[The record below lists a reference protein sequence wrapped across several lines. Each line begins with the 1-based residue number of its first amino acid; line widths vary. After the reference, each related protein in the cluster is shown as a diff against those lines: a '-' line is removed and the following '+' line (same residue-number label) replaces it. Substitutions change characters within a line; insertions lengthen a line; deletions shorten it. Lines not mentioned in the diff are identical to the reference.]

1 MPTLPENVL
10 LPPEAGKASSIVVL
24 CRVSSADCKHYWLF
38 AAVAASIL
46 QPNGTASGFLVDP
59 ITGNQ
64 LVNSSGMM
72 QALGLWRSLMAYN
85 SPDIVG
91 ARCGLWEDLYVQG
104 GCVFTLS
111 YKQVGWCRTNGL
123 TYDKVNAVRSIT
135 LH

>member
-1 MPTLPENVL
+1 MPKLPENVL
-10 LPPEAGKASSIVVL
+10 LFPEAVVASSIAVPCHVPA
-24 CRVSSADCKHYWLF
+24 ADCKHYWLF

-59 ITGNQ
+59 MTGNQ

-85 SPDIVG
+85 SPEMVG

-104 GCVFTLS
+104 RCVFTLS

-123 TYDKVNAVRSIT
+123 TYDGVNGV
-135 LH
+135 